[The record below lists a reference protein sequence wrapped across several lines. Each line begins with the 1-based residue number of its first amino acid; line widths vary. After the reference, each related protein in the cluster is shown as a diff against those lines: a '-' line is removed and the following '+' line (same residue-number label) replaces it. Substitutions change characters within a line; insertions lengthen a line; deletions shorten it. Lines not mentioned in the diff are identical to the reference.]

1 MWEADG
7 VSVTGPLFTLVG
19 AGSLWTAWLCS
30 TGRLKRNG
38 FVGMRTKA
46 TMATDAAWHAAHR
59 ASAWSLAMTGL
70 VLLGTGT
77 WLLASGRSASS
88 ERNVVVGV
96 SILSLIVIS
105 IGGLQAHQVAKD
117 VAR

>member
-1 MWEADG
+1 MSA
-7 VSVTGPLFTLVG
+7 TGSIFTLVG

-30 TGRLKRNG
+30 TERLKRNG
-38 FVGMRTKA
+38 FVGMRTHA
-46 TMATDAAWHAAHR
+46 TMATDAAWYAAHR
-59 ASAWSLAMTGL
+59 ASAWSLAVTGL
-70 VLLGTGT
+70 LLLGTGI

-88 ERNVVVGV
+88 ERNLVVGV
-96 SILSLIVIS
+96 TILILIVIS